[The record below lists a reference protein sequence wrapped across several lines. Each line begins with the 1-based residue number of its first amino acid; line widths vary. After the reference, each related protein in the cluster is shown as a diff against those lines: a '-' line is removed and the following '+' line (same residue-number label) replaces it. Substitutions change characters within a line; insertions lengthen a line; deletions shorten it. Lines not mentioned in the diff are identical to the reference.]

1 MALAPESQSSQTSTS
16 AVWTSGVG
24 GFPVLGGKPPS
35 PSHAPETEKLLKT
48 PITEI
53 PFLTF
58 HFFLPITTVLPP
70 SHSLPIPA
78 VYPCSPI
85 LRAQTAASFLSL
97 LKYTPAYSYTMAP
110 RVIVV
115 GGGLSGLSAAHTIY
129 LAGGNV
135 VVLDKQGFFGG
146 NSTKATSGINGA
158 LTRTQV
164 EHGIPDS
171 VKQFYDDTLKSA
183 RDKARPDL
191 IKVLTYKSAAA
202 VEWLQDVFDLD
213 LTLVSRL
220 GGHSQPRTHR
230 GHDAKFPGMAIT
242 YALMQRIEE
251 LSETE
256 PHRVTII
263 KKARVTSLNKDGNN
277 ITGVTYE
284 ADGQTA
290 SLDGPVVLAT
300 GGYAADF
307 GDTSLLQKHRP
318 DTMGLATTNGTHA
331 TGDGQKMVM
340 AIGGNGIDM
349 DKVQVHPTGLVD
361 PKDPGSKWKFLA
373 AEALRGE
380 GGILLNGDGDRF
392 CDELG
397 HRDYVSGMIFK
408 EKDKGKYPVRLILNS
423 KASKTLDF
431 HTRHYS
437 GRGLMR
443 KMTGQE
449 LAKEIGCTPDHL
461 QKTFQ
466 TYNSIAD
473 GKQKDP
479 WGKKF
484 FHNMP
489 VDINDD
495 FHVALM
501 EPVLHF
507 TMGGIEINDKAQ
519 VLNQEKKPFDGLFAC
534 GELAGGVHG
543 ANRLG
548 GSSLLGCV
556 VYGRVAGDSASN
568 YLFQQALSGTAAGA
582 AAQRLGQISLH
593 LDPSA
598 PGKLTVE
605 WANGGSGSGAVAVQQ
620 QAGAAPAAAAPAG
633 ESAAKAKPDPK
644 AFKIPETEYTME
656 EVAKHNKEGDLWVVV
671 KGVVMDLSN
680 WLDEHPGG
688 PQAIK
693 NFMGRDATEEFEM
706 LHDDEV
712 IPKYAP
718 EQVIGRV
725 KGQEPT
731 LEF

>member
-1 MALAPESQSSQTSTS
+1 
-16 AVWTSGVG
+16 
-24 GFPVLGGKPPS
+24 
-35 PSHAPETEKLLKT
+35 
-48 PITEI
+48 
-53 PFLTF
+53 
-58 HFFLPITTVLPP
+58 
-70 SHSLPIPA
+70 
-78 VYPCSPI
+78 
-85 LRAQTAASFLSL
+85 
-97 LKYTPAYSYTMAP
+97 MAP

-164 EHGIPDS
+164 DHNIRDS
-171 VKQFYDDTLKSA
+171 VKQFYDDTLESA
-183 RDKARPDL
+183 REQARPDL

-202 VEWLQDVFDLD
+202 VEWLQDVFNLD

-251 LSETE
+251 LAEAE
-256 PHRVTII
+256 PHRVEII
-263 KKARVTSLNKDGNN
+263 KKARVTGLNKDGNN
-277 ITGVTYE
+277 VTGVTYE
-284 ADGQTA
+284 LNGETA
-290 SLDGPVVLAT
+290 SLDGPVILAT

-307 GDTSLLQKHRP
+307 GEGSLLKKHRP
-318 DTMGLATTNGTHA
+318 EIFGLATTNGTHA
-331 TGDGQKMVM
+331 TGDGQKMIM

-361 PKDPGSKWKFLA
+361 PKDPGNKWKFLA

-380 GGILLNGDGDRF
+380 GGLLLNADGDRF

-397 HRDYVSGMIFK
+397 HRDYVSGMMWK
-408 EKDKGKYPVRLILNS
+408 EKDKSKFPIRLILNS
-423 KASKTLDF
+423 KASNVLDF

-437 GRGLMR
+437 GRGLM
-443 KMTGQE
+443 KKITGQQ
-449 LAKEIGCTPDHL
+449 LAKEIGCTPEHL

-466 TYNSIAD
+466 TYNAIAD

-484 FHNMP
+484 FHNLP

-507 TMGGIEINDKAQ
+507 TMGGVEINDQAQ
-519 VLNQEKKPFDGLFAC
+519 VLNQEQKPFDGLFAC

-568 YLFQQALSGTAAGA
+568 YLFQHALQGTAG

-605 WANGGSGSGAVAVQQ
+605 WANGGVASSAPAQV
-620 QAGAAPAAAAPAG
+620 ADKPAAAAPKQA
-633 ESAAKAKPDPK
+633 SKPK
-644 AFKIPETEYTME
+644 AFSVPETEYTME
-656 EVAKHNKEGDLWVVV
+656 EVAKHNTREDLWVVV
-671 KGVVMDLSN
+671 KGVVLDLTN
-680 WLDEHPGG
+680 WVEEHPGG
-688 PQAIK
+688 VNAIL
-693 NFMGRDATEEFEM
+693 NFMGRDATEEFAM

-718 EQVIGRV
+718 SQVIGRV
-725 KGQEPT
+725 KGQEVT

>member
-1 MALAPESQSSQTSTS
+1 
-16 AVWTSGVG
+16 
-24 GFPVLGGKPPS
+24 
-35 PSHAPETEKLLKT
+35 
-48 PITEI
+48 
-53 PFLTF
+53 
-58 HFFLPITTVLPP
+58 
-70 SHSLPIPA
+70 
-78 VYPCSPI
+78 
-85 LRAQTAASFLSL
+85 
-97 LKYTPAYSYTMAP
+97 MAP

-164 EHGIPDS
+164 DHNIKDS

-202 VEWLQDVFDLD
+202 VEWLQDVFNLD

-242 YALMQRIEE
+242 YALMQRLEE
-251 LSETE
+251 LAENE
-256 PHRVTII
+256 PERVQII
-263 KKARVTSLNKDGNN
+263 KKARVTSLSKEGNKV
-277 ITGVTYE
+277 TGVVYE
-284 ADGQTA
+284 SGGESS
-290 SLDGPVVLAT
+290 SLEGPVILAT

-307 GDTSLLQKHRP
+307 GDNSLLKQHRP
-318 DTMGLATTNGTHA
+318 DTFGLATTNGTHA

-380 GGILLNGDGDRF
+380 GGLLLNADGDRF

-397 HRDYVSGMIFK
+397 HRDYVSGMMWK
-408 EKDKGKYPVRLILNS
+408 EKDKGKFPIRLVLNS
-423 KASKTLDF
+423 KASNTLDF

-437 GRGLMR
+437 GRGLMK
-443 KMTGQE
+443 KMSGKE
-449 LAKEIGCTPDHL
+449 LAKEIGCSPEHL
-461 QKTFQ
+461 QKTFT
-466 TYNSIAD
+466 TYNAIAD

-489 VDINDD
+489 LDINDT
-495 FHVALM
+495 FHVSLM

-519 VLNQEKKPFDGLFAC
+519 VLNKEQKPFEGLFAC

-556 VYGRVAGDSASN
+556 VYGRVAGDTASN
-568 YLFQQALSGTAAGA
+568 YLFQQALNGTAGA
-582 AAQRLGQISLH
+582 ASRLGQISLH
-593 LDPSA
+593 IDPSQ
-598 PGKLTVE
+598 PGKVSVE
-605 WANGGSGSGAVAVQQ
+605 WGNGASSSGSS
-620 QAGAAPAAAAPAG
+620 GAAVGQQTSAAGPTPNADGGKLSSAAAKPQ
-633 ESAAKAKPDPK
+633 SAKK
-644 AFKIPETEYTME
+644 FEVPEKEFSME
-656 EVAKHNKEGDLWVVV
+656 EVAKHNKKEDLWVVV
-671 KGVVMDLSN
+671 KGVVLDVTN

-688 PQAIK
+688 PQAIM

-718 EQVIGRV
+718 QQVIGRV
-725 KGQEPT
+725 KGQEVM
-731 LEF
+731 LEI

>member
-1 MALAPESQSSQTSTS
+1 
-16 AVWTSGVG
+16 
-24 GFPVLGGKPPS
+24 
-35 PSHAPETEKLLKT
+35 
-48 PITEI
+48 
-53 PFLTF
+53 
-58 HFFLPITTVLPP
+58 
-70 SHSLPIPA
+70 
-78 VYPCSPI
+78 
-85 LRAQTAASFLSL
+85 
-97 LKYTPAYSYTMAP
+97 MAP

-164 EHGIPDS
+164 DHKIQDS

-202 VEWLQDVFDLD
+202 VEWLQDVFNLD

-242 YALMQRIEE
+242 YALMQRLEE
-251 LSETE
+251 LAETE
-256 PHRVTII
+256 PERVQII
-263 KKARVTSLNKDGNN
+263 KKARVTGLNKEGNK
-277 ITGVTYE
+277 ITGVQYE
-284 ADGQTA
+284 SNGEAS

-307 GDTSLLQKHRP
+307 TDSSLLKQHRP
-318 DTMGLATTNGTHA
+318 DTFGLATTNGSHA

-380 GGILLNGDGDRF
+380 GGLLLNADGDRF

-397 HRDYVSGMIFK
+397 HRDYVSGMMWK
-408 EKDKGKYPVRLILNS
+408 EKDKGKFPIRLILNS
-423 KASKTLDF
+423 KASNTLDF

-437 GRGLMR
+437 GRGLMK
-443 KMTGQE
+443 KMTGQQ

-461 QKTFQ
+461 QKTFT
-466 TYNSIAD
+466 TYNAIAD

-489 VDINDD
+489 LDINDD

-519 VLNQEKKPFDGLFAC
+519 VLNQSKQPFEGLYAC

-556 VYGRVAGDSASN
+556 VYGRVAGDTASN
-568 YLFQQALSGTAAGA
+568 YLFQQALSGAAG

-593 LDPSA
+593 IDPSQ
-598 PGKLTVE
+598 PGKISVE
-605 WANGGSGSGAVAVQQ
+605 WANGATASTS
-620 QAGAAPAAAAPAG
+620 PAG
-633 ESAAKAKPDPK
+633 QTTSTTSAAESAKPSQPAKK
-644 AFKIPETEYTME
+644 FEIPEKEYTLE
-656 EVAKHNKEGDLWVVV
+656 EVAKHNKKDDLWVVV

-688 PQAIK
+688 PQAIM

-725 KGQEPT
+725 KGQKIT
-731 LEF
+731 LEI

>member
-1 MALAPESQSSQTSTS
+1 MT
-16 AVWTSGVG
+16 
-24 GFPVLGGKPPS
+24 
-35 PSHAPETEKLLKT
+35 
-48 PITEI
+48 
-53 PFLTF
+53 
-58 HFFLPITTVLPP
+58 
-70 SHSLPIPA
+70 
-78 VYPCSPI
+78 
-85 LRAQTAASFLSL
+85 
-97 LKYTPAYSYTMAP
+97 P

-129 LAGGNV
+129 LNGGNV
-135 VVLDKQGFFGG
+135 IVLDKQGFFGG

-164 EHGIPDS
+164 DHKIADS

-202 VEWLQDVFDLD
+202 VEWLQDVFNLD

-242 YALMQRIEE
+242 YALMQRLEE
-251 LSETE
+251 LAESEPE
-256 PHRVTII
+256 RVQII
-263 KKARVTSLNKDGNN
+263 KKARVTGLNKEGNK
-277 ITGVTYE
+277 ITGVLYE
-284 ADGQTA
+284 FGGEPA
-290 SLDGPVVLAT
+290 SVDGPVVLAT

-307 GDTSLLQKHRP
+307 TETSLLKKWRP
-318 DTMGLATTNGTHA
+318 DTFNLSSTNGVHA

-380 GGILLNGDGDRF
+380 GGLLLNGDGDRF

-397 HRDYVSGMIFK
+397 HRDYVSGEMWK
-408 EKDKGKYPVRLILNS
+408 EKDKGKFPVRLVLNS
-423 KASKTLDF
+423 KASNVLDF

-437 GRGLMR
+437 GRGLMK
-443 KMTGQE
+443 KMTGKE
-449 LAKEIGCTPDHL
+449 LAKDIGCTPEHL
-461 QKTFQ
+461 QSTFKA
-466 TYNSIAD
+466 YNDIAD
-473 GKQKDP
+473 GKKKDP
-479 WGKKF
+479 YGKKF
-484 FHNMP
+484 FHNGP

-495 FHVALM
+495 FHVAVM

-507 TMGGIEINDKAQ
+507 TMGGIEINDKAEI
-519 VLNQEKKPFDGLFAC
+519 LNSEGKPFEGLYAC

-556 VYGRVAGDSASN
+556 VYGRVAGDTASN
-568 YLFQQALSGTAAGA
+568 YLFQNALKGGVGA
-582 AAQRLGQISLH
+582 ASRLGQISLH
-593 LDPSA
+593 IDPSQ
-598 PGKLTVE
+598 PGKISVE
-605 WANGGSGSGAVAVQQ
+605 WGSQGSSGSGSGSTQAQQ
-620 QAGAAPAAAAPAG
+620 SQSSAGPVTSS
-633 ESAAKAKPDPK
+633 SADSKDSGKASKASKPPE
-644 AFKIPETEYTME
+644 FKIPEKEYSME
-656 EVAKHNKEGDLWVVV
+656 EVAKHNKKEDLWVVV
-671 KGVVMDLSN
+671 KGVVMDVTN

-688 PQAIK
+688 PQAIM

-712 IPKYAP
+712 IPKYAAS
-718 EQVIGRV
+718 QVIGRV
-725 KGQEPT
+725 KGQTPS
-731 LEF
+731 LEL

>member
-1 MALAPESQSSQTSTS
+1 
-16 AVWTSGVG
+16 
-24 GFPVLGGKPPS
+24 
-35 PSHAPETEKLLKT
+35 
-48 PITEI
+48 
-53 PFLTF
+53 
-58 HFFLPITTVLPP
+58 
-70 SHSLPIPA
+70 
-78 VYPCSPI
+78 
-85 LRAQTAASFLSL
+85 
-97 LKYTPAYSYTMAP
+97 MAP

-164 EHGIPDS
+164 DNKIQDS

-202 VEWLQDVFDLD
+202 VEWLQDVFNLD

-242 YALMQRIEE
+242 YALMQRLEE
-251 LSETE
+251 LAETE
-256 PHRVTII
+256 PDRVQII
-263 KKARVTSLNKDGNN
+263 KKARVTSLSKQGNQV
-277 ITGVTYE
+277 TGVKYE
-284 ADGQTA
+284 ANGEEL

-307 GDTSLLQKHRP
+307 SDSSLLKQHRP
-318 DTMGLATTNGTHA
+318 DTYGLATTNGAHA

-380 GGILLNGDGDRF
+380 GGLLLNADGDRF

-397 HRDYVSGMIFK
+397 HRDYVSGMMWK
-408 EKDKGKYPVRLILNS
+408 EKDKGKFPIRLILNS
-423 KASKTLDF
+423 KASNTLDF

-437 GRGLMR
+437 GRGLMK
-443 KMTGQE
+443 KMTGKE
-449 LAKEIGCTPDHL
+449 LAKEIGCTPAHL
-461 QKTFQ
+461 QQTFQ
-466 TYNSIAD
+466 TYNAIAD

-484 FHNMP
+484 FHNLP
-489 VDINDD
+489 LDIDDD
-495 FHVALM
+495 FHVSVM

-519 VLNQEKKPFDGLFAC
+519 VLNSEKKPFEGLFAC

-556 VYGRVAGDSASN
+556 VYGRVAGDTASN
-568 YLFQQALSGTAAGA
+568 YLFQQALKGAAGGPA
-582 AAQRLGQISLH
+582 ARLGQISLH
-593 LDPSA
+593 LDPVA
-598 PGKLTVE
+598 GKATID
-605 WANGGSGSGAVAVQQ
+605 WGSGGASPDSVGAPSQPSTPTTGSTPAPS
-620 QAGAAPAAAAPAG
+620 QAA
-633 ESAAKAKPDPK
+633 SKPSKPK
-644 AFKIPETEYTME
+644 EFQVPEKEFSME
-656 EVAKHNKEGDLWVVV
+656 EVAKHNKKGDLWVVV

-688 PQAIK
+688 PQAIM

-725 KGQEPT
+725 KGQTPS
-731 LEF
+731 LNL

>member
-1 MALAPESQSSQTSTS
+1 
-16 AVWTSGVG
+16 
-24 GFPVLGGKPPS
+24 
-35 PSHAPETEKLLKT
+35 
-48 PITEI
+48 
-53 PFLTF
+53 
-58 HFFLPITTVLPP
+58 
-70 SHSLPIPA
+70 
-78 VYPCSPI
+78 
-85 LRAQTAASFLSL
+85 
-97 LKYTPAYSYTMAP
+97 MAP

-115 GGGLSGLSAAHTIY
+115 GGGLSGLSAAHTVY
-129 LAGGNV
+129 LNGGNV
-135 VVLDKQGFFGG
+135 IVLDKQGFFGG

-164 EHGIPDS
+164 DCKIADS
-171 VKQFYDDTLKSA
+171 VKQFYDDTIKSA

-191 IKVLTYKSAAA
+191 IRVLTYNSASA
-202 VEWLQDVFDLD
+202 VEWLQDVFKLD

-242 YALMQRIEE
+242 YALMQRLEE
-251 LSETE
+251 LAEKE
-256 PHRVTII
+256 PERVQII
-263 KKARVTSLNKDGNN
+263 KKARVTGLNKDGNLV
-277 ITGVTYE
+277 TGVSYE
-284 ADGQTA
+284 YNGEAAT
-290 SLDGPVVLAT
+290 LDGPVVLAT

-307 GDTSLLQKHRP
+307 GETSLLKKWRP
-318 DTMGLATTNGTHA
+318 DTFHLSSTNGVHA

-380 GGILLNGDGDRF
+380 GGLLLNADGDRF

-397 HRDYVSGMIFK
+397 HRDYVSGEMWK
-408 EKDKGKYPVRLILNS
+408 EKDKGKFPIRLILNS
-423 KASKTLDF
+423 KASNVLDF

-437 GRGLMR
+437 GRGLMK
-443 KMTGQE
+443 KMTGKE

-461 QKTFQ
+461 QDTFK
-466 TYNSIAD
+466 TYNAIAD
-473 GKQKDP
+473 GKKKDP
-479 WGKKF
+479 FGKRF
-484 FHNMP
+484 FHNTP
-489 VDINDD
+489 LDINDD
-495 FHVALM
+495 FHVAVM

-519 VLNQEKKPFDGLFAC
+519 ILNQEGKPFEGLFAC

-556 VYGRVAGDSASN
+556 VYGRVAGDTASN
-568 YLFQQALSGTAAGA
+568 YLFQKALNNVGGA

-593 LDPSA
+593 IDPSQ
-598 PGKLTVE
+598 PGKVSVE
-605 WANGGSGSGAVAVQQ
+605 WGTQGSSSSSQ
-620 QAGAAPAAAAPAG
+620 QASLPSASSSSAAAAP
-633 ESAAKAKPDPK
+633 KAETGK
-644 AFKIPETEYTME
+644 AIPFSIPEKEYTME
-656 EVAKHNKEGDLWVVV
+656 EVAKHNKKEDLWVVV
-671 KGVVMDLSN
+671 KGVVMDVTN

-688 PQAIK
+688 PQAIM

-712 IPKYAP
+712 IPKYAAS
-718 EQVIGRV
+718 QVIGRV
-725 KGQEPT
+725 KGQKPS
-731 LEF
+731 LEI

>member
-1 MALAPESQSSQTSTS
+1 
-16 AVWTSGVG
+16 
-24 GFPVLGGKPPS
+24 
-35 PSHAPETEKLLKT
+35 
-48 PITEI
+48 
-53 PFLTF
+53 
-58 HFFLPITTVLPP
+58 
-70 SHSLPIPA
+70 
-78 VYPCSPI
+78 
-85 LRAQTAASFLSL
+85 
-97 LKYTPAYSYTMAP
+97 MAP

-135 VVLDKQGFFGG
+135 VVLDKQAFFGG

-164 EHGIPDS
+164 ELGIKDS

-183 RDKARPDL
+183 REQARPDL

-202 VEWLQDVFDLD
+202 VEWLQDVFNLD

-242 YALMQRIEE
+242 YALMQRLEE
-251 LSETE
+251 LAETE
-256 PHRVTII
+256 PERVQII
-263 KKARVTSLNKDGNN
+263 KKARATSLNTEGNKV
-277 ITGVTYE
+277 TGVSYD
-284 ADGQTA
+284 ADGESS

-307 GDTSLLQKHRP
+307 GDHSLLKQHRP
-318 DTMGLATTNGTHA
+318 DTFGLATTNGSHA

-380 GGILLNGDGDRF
+380 GGLLLNADGDRF

-397 HRDYVSGMIFK
+397 HRDYVSGMMWK
-408 EKDKGKYPVRLILNS
+408 EKDKGKFPIRLILNS
-423 KASKTLDF
+423 KASNTLDF

-437 GRGLMR
+437 GRGLM
-443 KMTGQE
+443 KKISGQQ
-449 LAKEIGCTPDHL
+449 LAKEIGCTPEHL
-461 QKTFQ
+461 QKTFT
-466 TYNSIAD
+466 TYNAIAE

-484 FHNMP
+484 FQNMP
-489 VDINDD
+489 LDINDD
-495 FHVALM
+495 FHVSLM

-519 VLNQEKKPFDGLFAC
+519 VLNKEQKPFEGLYAC

-568 YLFQQALSGTAAGA
+568 YLFQQALSGSAG

-593 LDPSA
+593 IDPSQ
-598 PGKLTVE
+598 PGKVSVE
-605 WANGGSGSGAVAVQQ
+605 WGNGTSRSSPNIGQKT
-620 QAGAAPAAAAPAG
+620 
-633 ESAAKAKPDPK
+633 SAAGPTPTADGGKSTQTASKPQGAKQF
-644 AFKIPETEYTME
+644 AIPEREISME
-656 EVAKHNKEGDLWVVV
+656 EVAKHNKKEDLWVVV
-671 KGVVMDLSN
+671 KGVVMDLTN

-688 PQAIK
+688 PQAIM

-718 EQVIGRV
+718 QQVIGRV
-725 KGQEPT
+725 KGEEVT
-731 LEF
+731 LEI

>member
-1 MALAPESQSSQTSTS
+1 MD
-16 AVWTSGVG
+16 
-24 GFPVLGGKPPS
+24 K
-35 PSHAPETEKLLKT
+35 
-48 PITEI
+48 
-53 PFLTF
+53 
-58 HFFLPITTVLPP
+58 
-70 SHSLPIPA
+70 
-78 VYPCSPI
+78 
-85 LRAQTAASFLSL
+85 
-97 LKYTPAYSYTMAP
+97 
-110 RVIVV
+110 VIVV

-135 VVLDKQGFFGG
+135 IVLDKQGFFGG

-164 EHGIPDS
+164 DLSIADS
-171 VKQFYDDTLKSA
+171 VKKFYDDTLKSA

-202 VEWLQDVFDLD
+202 VEWLQDVFNLD

-220 GGHSQPRTHR
+220 GGHSEPRTHR

-242 YALMQRIEE
+242 YALMQRLEE
-251 LSETE
+251 LAEQE
-256 PHRVTII
+256 PERVQII
-263 KKARVTSLNKDGNN
+263 KKARVTGINKEGNK

-284 ADGQTA
+284 CGGESNVAH
-290 SLDGPVVLAT
+290 GPVVLAT

-307 GDTSLLQKHRP
+307 TETSLLKKHRP
-318 DTMGLATTNGTHA
+318 DTFNLSSTNGVHA

-380 GGILLNGDGDRF
+380 GGLLLNGEGNRF

-397 HRDYVSGMIFK
+397 HRDYVSGEMWKQK
-408 EKDKGKYPVRLILNS
+408 EQGKWPIRLLLNS
-423 KASKTLDF
+423 KASNVLDF

-437 GRGLMR
+437 GRGLMK
-443 KMTGQE
+443 KMTGKE
-449 LAKEIGCTPDHL
+449 LAKQIGCSPEHL
-461 QKTFQ
+461 QSTFSA
-466 TYNSIAD
+466 YNDIAD
-473 GKQKDP
+473 GKKKDP
-479 WGKKF
+479 YGKKF
-484 FHNMP
+484 FHNGP
-489 VDINDD
+489 VNVNDD
-495 FHVALM
+495 FHVAEM

-507 TMGGIEINDKAQ
+507 TMGGIEINDKAEI
-519 VLNQEKKPFDGLFAC
+519 LNTEGKPFEGLYAC

-556 VYGRVAGDSASN
+556 VYGRVAGDTASN
-568 YLFQQALSGTAAGA
+568 YMFQQALKGGGSANS
-582 AAQRLGQISLH
+582 RLGQISLH
-593 LDPSA
+593 IDPSQ
-598 PGKLTVE
+598 PGKISVE
-605 WANGGSGSGAVAVQQ
+605 WDASTSGSASKASQQSQTSVAPVMSK
-620 QAGAAPAAAAPAG
+620 
-633 ESAAKAKPDPK
+633 SADSKDLGKVSKLTKPSE
-644 AFKIPETEYTME
+644 FKIPEKEFSME
-656 EVAKHNKEGDLWVVV
+656 EVAKHNTKEDLWVVV
-671 KGVVMDLSN
+671 KGVVMDVSD

-688 PQAIK
+688 PQALM

-712 IPKYAP
+712 IPKYASS
-718 EQVIGRV
+718 QVIGRV
-725 KGQEPT
+725 QGQTPT

>member
-1 MALAPESQSSQTSTS
+1 MT
-16 AVWTSGVG
+16 
-24 GFPVLGGKPPS
+24 
-35 PSHAPETEKLLKT
+35 
-48 PITEI
+48 
-53 PFLTF
+53 
-58 HFFLPITTVLPP
+58 
-70 SHSLPIPA
+70 
-78 VYPCSPI
+78 
-85 LRAQTAASFLSL
+85 
-97 LKYTPAYSYTMAP
+97 P

-164 EHGIPDS
+164 DQKIQDS
-171 VKQFYDDTLKSA
+171 VKQFYDDTIKSA

-202 VEWLQDVFDLD
+202 VEWLQDVFGLD

-242 YALMQRIEE
+242 YALMQRLEE
-251 LSETE
+251 LAETE
-256 PHRVTII
+256 PERVQII
-263 KKARVTSLNKDGNN
+263 KKARVTGLNKEGNKIN
-277 ITGVTYE
+277 GVTYE
-284 ADGQTA
+284 FNGE
-290 SLDGPVVLAT
+290 SCSVEGPVVLAT

-307 GDTSLLQKHRP
+307 TETSLLKKWRP
-318 DTMGLATTNGTHA
+318 DTFDLASTNGVHA

-380 GGILLNGDGDRF
+380 GGLLLNGAGDRF

-397 HRDYVSGMIFK
+397 HRDYVSGEMWK
-408 EKDKGKYPVRLILNS
+408 EKDKGLFPVRLILNS
-423 KASKTLDF
+423 KASNVLDF

-437 GRGLMR
+437 GRGLMK
-443 KMTGQE
+443 KMTGKE
-449 LAKEIGCTPDHL
+449 LAKEIGCTPEHL
-461 QKTFQ
+461 QSTFKA
-466 TYNSIAD
+466 YNEIAD
-473 GKQKDP
+473 GKKKDP
-479 WGKKF
+479 YGKKF
-484 FHNMP
+484 FHNGP

-495 FHVALM
+495 FHVAVM

-519 VLNQEKKPFDGLFAC
+519 ILNQEGKPFEGLFAC

-568 YLFQQALSGTAAGA
+568 YLFQNALKGNLGA
-582 AAQRLGQISLH
+582 SSRLGQISLH
-593 LDPSA
+593 IDPSQ
-598 PGKLTVE
+598 PGKISVE
-605 WANGGSGSGAVAVQQ
+605 WDSQNQTGTSDKQAQQ
-620 QAGAAPAAAAPAG
+620 SQTSAGPVMKGNAADSSDPG
-633 ESAAKAKPDPK
+633 KVSKPTKPSE
-644 AFKIPETEYTME
+644 FKVPEKEYTME
-656 EVAKHNKEGDLWVVV
+656 EVAKHNTKEDLWVVV
-671 KGVVMDLSN
+671 KGVVMDVTN

-688 PQAIK
+688 PQALM

-712 IPKYAP
+712 IPKYAAS
-718 EQVIGRV
+718 QVIGRV
-725 KGQEPT
+725 KGQTPS
-731 LEF
+731 LEI